1 MRDDGRWEC
10 RVRRTR
16 RYSPSF
22 GRPRHERRRK
32 RMRIADPLDDGI
44 DLRVECDALADL
56 EPSATRRLP
65 ARENPLPELPP
76 PSRPFGRRAGASI
89 AAMNLDGGT
98 KALGTFPWY
107 GIGLD
112 PRDGALHS
120 QRAPG

>member
-56 EPSATRRLP
+56 EPSAKRRLP
-65 ARENPLPELPP
+65 ERENPCADLPP
-76 PSRPFGRRAGASI
+76 PSRAFGRRVGASI
-89 AAMNLDGGT
+89 AAMIFDGGQES
-98 KALGTFPWY
+98 LDTFASD
-107 GIGLD
+107 GLGLD
-112 PRDGALHS
+112 DGDGTLL
-120 QRAPG
+120 